1 VDPSNQFIGT
11 MIKFYQ
17 WILLEEVIHITLV
30 APILLEMRE
39 RLVVEGLYDG

>member
-11 MIKFYQ
+11 MNKFYQ
-17 WILLEEVIHITLV
+17 RRFPGEVIHITLV

-39 RLVVEGLYDG
+39 RLVVEGVYDG